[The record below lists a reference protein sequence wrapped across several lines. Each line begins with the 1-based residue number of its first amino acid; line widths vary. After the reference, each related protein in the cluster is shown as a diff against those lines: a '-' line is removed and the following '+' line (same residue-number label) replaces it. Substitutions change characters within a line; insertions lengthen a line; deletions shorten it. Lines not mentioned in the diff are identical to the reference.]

1 MEVRAAGSRVSLCL
15 LCLVME
21 PLNLNSEQEQVTET

>member
-1 MEVRAAGSRVSLCL
+1 MEVRAAGSRVSLWL